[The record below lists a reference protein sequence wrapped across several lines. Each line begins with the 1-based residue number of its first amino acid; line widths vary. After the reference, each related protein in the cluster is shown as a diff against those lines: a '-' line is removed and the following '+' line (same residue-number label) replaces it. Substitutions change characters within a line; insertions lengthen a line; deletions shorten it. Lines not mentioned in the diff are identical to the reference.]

1 MHWDFQCGCTIS
13 PTTSDT
19 LWIPLWIPLWILTKS
34 GHRRVATYRSVAGGS
49 LPPPRVA
56 QSQNPS
62 LPDWANLRIHYI
74 AASAVGKKANEQYLK
89 YTSWAC
95 TYLYIY
101 MYIYTYYTI
110 YNIYYTHCI
119 IYISDN
125 ITWHYISITTNHPLS
140 ATNTSSKHFSGA
152 NCWPQ
157 PCLGTPSPLTDA
169 HRRRHA
175 GSPHGSSVEAANHLA
190 ANLWV
195 TCWETLGSTGNGTH
209 MIHIWTMGTN
219 MTSYIIIWTLWT
231 NMT

>member
-1 MHWDFQCGCTIS
+1 MYIF
-13 PTTSDT
+13 
-19 LWIPLWIPLWILTKS
+19 
-34 GHRRVATYRSVAGGS
+34 
-49 LPPPRVA
+49 
-56 QSQNPS
+56 
-62 LPDWANLRIHYI
+62 IHI
-74 AASAVGKKANEQYLK
+74 HV
-89 YTSWAC
+89 
-95 TYLYIY
+95 
-101 MYIYTYYTI
+101 YIYTYYTI

-140 ATNTSSKHFSGA
+140 ATNTNSKHFWGP

-190 ANLWV
+190 QWPIYGWHV
-195 TCWETLGSTGNGTH
+195 GKHWELLG
-209 MIHIWTMGTN
+209 MEHIWTIGTNISN

-231 NMT
+231 NIT